1 MFGTARRS
9 IQDPSTDARDDKG
22 GNAAYSAP
30 LLCHPER
37 SGELHVS
44 RGVERVLR
52 GAYRKTNAFAVFGTA
67 RRSIQDPSTDARDDK
82 DDFCL
87 QRSFDA
93 PFIGLPKSIEELFGK
108 RSGRRCGQGGK
119 RSAPSAM
126 APWRDEL
133 RMTECGLSP
142 RSAPNDR
149 GASRMRR
156 ALSHCPMPLFR
167 RLRRHTEG
175 EGKSATQHFLYPS
188 KTLKYTCRRLPLTP
202 RR

>member
-1 MFGTARRS
+1 MDTIKNIFCSSAIYHFTFYILHSPAQRSARAC
-9 IQDPSTDARDDKG
+9 TFAF
-22 GNAAYSAP
+22 

-37 SGELHVS
+37 SGERHVS
-44 RGVERVLR
+44 RAVERVLR
-52 GAYRKTNAFAVFGTA
+52 GAYRKTNAFAVFGTTLPFYT
-67 RRSIQDPSTDARDDK
+67 RSLD
-82 DDFCL
+82 C
-87 QRSFDA
+87 A
-93 PFIGLPKSIEELFGK
+93 PIG
-108 RSGRRCGQGGK
+108 
-119 RSAPSAM
+119 AP
-126 APWRDEL
+126 L

-188 KTLKYTCRRLPLTP
+188 KTLKYTCRRLPS
-202 RR
+202 RRRP